1 MKKKIQT
8 AYLVMLLSST
18 SVCAL
23 ADNSFARGE
32 IIFKK
37 CAGCHG
43 LDGRNKAFGKSGVI
57 AGQDFADLMESLN
70 FYKESE
76 FKGQGSTLVMAKQ
89 LKTFSTQD
97 LNDVVTYVSK
107 LPK

>member
-1 MKKKIQT
+1 MMTKIQ
-8 AYLVMLLSST
+8 AMFLAIFLLST
-18 SVCAL
+18 FAL
-23 ADNSFARGE
+23 GDDASSRGE
-32 IIFKK
+32 ILFKK

-43 LDGRNKAFGKSGVI
+43 ADGKNKAFGKSGII
-57 AGQDFADLMESLN
+57 AGQDTADLVESLT

-89 LKTFSTQD
+89 LKAFSAKDITD
-97 LNDVVTYVSK
+97 LAAYISK

>member
-1 MKKKIQT
+1 MAQRIWISF
-8 AYLVMLLSST
+8 VISLLFYSFLNAAEDGK
-18 SVCAL
+18 AL
-23 ADNSFARGE
+23 YAQ
-32 IIFKK
+32 

-43 LDGRNKAFGKSGVI
+43 KDGKNKAFGKSGVI
-57 AGQDFADLMESLN
+57 AGQDSADLMESLN

>member
-1 MKKKIQT
+1 MMVKIQT
-8 AYLVMLLSST
+8 AFLATLLLST
-18 SVCAL
+18 FAL
-23 ADNSFARGE
+23 ADDAVARGE

-43 LDGRNKAFGKSGVI
+43 LDGKNKAFGKSGII
-57 AGQDFADLMESLN
+57 AGQAPSDLMESLN

-89 LKTFSTQD
+89 LKTFNAKD
-97 LNDVVTYVSK
+97 LSDIVAYVSK

>member
-1 MKKKIQT
+1 MMTKIQT
-8 AYLVMLLSST
+8 AFLAMLLLST
-18 SVCAL
+18 YAL
-23 ADNSFARGE
+23 GDDAFTRGE

-43 LDGRNKAFGKSGVI
+43 SDGKNKAFGKSGVI
-57 AGQDFADLMESLN
+57 AGQDAADLVESLT

-89 LKTFSTQD
+89 LKTFSAKDITD
-97 LNDVVTYVSK
+97 LALYISK

>member
-1 MKKKIQT
+1 MMIKIQT
-8 AYLVMLLSST
+8 AFLATVLLST
-18 SVCAL
+18 LAL
-23 ADNSFARGE
+23 AGDASLGE
-32 IIFKK
+32 VIFKK

-43 LDGRNKAFGKSGVI
+43 LDGKNKAFGKSATL
-57 AGQDFADLMESLN
+57 AGQSPSDLMESLN

-89 LKTFSTQD
+89 LKTFNAKD
-97 LNDVVTYVSK
+97 LADVVEYISK

>member
-1 MKKKIQT
+1 MVRNIRIS
-8 AYLVMLLSST
+8 LLSVLLLSSFLNAQGNGE
-18 SVCAL
+18 AL
-23 ADNSFARGE
+23 
-32 IIFKK
+32 FKQ

-43 LDGRNKAFGKSGVI
+43 ADGHNKAFGKSGII
-57 AGQDFADLMESLN
+57 AGQSVEELMESLK

-89 LKTFSTQD
+89 LKTFNAKD
-97 LNDVVTYVSK
+97 LADVVEYISK